1 VVRAGE
7 WVEPPASTV
16 ARAQAIFAQ
25 QRRPSRNA
33 RFGFFPRIPA
43 FVSGF
48 AVALLLMIALSAW
61 IANQDIPA
69 DSALYPIKVT
79 VQGLQVIPEKLN

>member
-1 VVRAGE
+1 MGRTSGIYGC
-7 WVEPPASTV
+7 P
-16 ARAQAIFAQ
+16 
-25 QRRPSRNA
+25 RPSYLCPA
-33 RFGFFPRIPA
+33 TPTFPQCTFWFFPRIPA
-43 FVSGF
+43 FVRGF